1 MARHSGLF
9 LTVVLG
15 LAIVLNSDVAS
26 AQLKVLPG
34 SAARGEQLLTDKGC
48 VNCHSVNG
56 TGGSRAP
63 DLART
68 PPHSE
73 GPELLA
79 SAMWNHATE
88 MWADPASGVRWNT
101 QMTSADA
108 ADLFAYL
115 YSVLYFSLPGDASRG
130 KRIFESKGCADCHT
144 EVPTAGGAGRAISTW
159 EAVNDPI
166 IWAER
171 MWNHSGEMKTAIARK
186 GLQWPTL
193 SAQDVADLMIYL
205 RSLPVL
211 RAKSSSFRMGEPEKG
226 RLVFERSCESCHS
239 FGPAPGKRIDLLARR
254 APRTVTG
261 YIAVMWNHT
270 SEMRAKGQ
278 GALPTLGAGEMSD
291 LIAFL
296 FSQSYFFERGDSGR
310 GRAVFESKGCAG
322 CHEQRRKETNAPDLT
337 QASEVYSPI
346 TIMAAVWRHG
356 PNMFQTMR
364 RNGLTWPQFHGSEMA
379 DLIGYLNSRLIVRV
393 APKLN

>member
-1 MARHSGLF
+1 MARHSKLLLFVGLGF
-9 LTVVLG
+9 T
-15 LAIVLNSDVAS
+15 IVWHSVVAS
-26 AQLKVLPG
+26 AQVKVVPG

-48 VNCHSVNG
+48 VNCHSLNG
-56 TGGSRAP
+56 AGGRLAP

-68 PPHSE
+68 PPHAE
-73 GPELLA
+73 APESLA

-88 MWADPASGVRWNT
+88 MWIDPASGVHWNT

-130 KRIFESKGCADCHT
+130 KRVFEGKGCADCHKD
-144 EVPTAGGAGRAISTW
+144 VPTAGAAGRAMSTW
-159 EAVNDPI
+159 ATVNDPI
-166 IWAER
+166 MWAER
-171 MWNHSGEMKTAIARK
+171 MWNHSSEMKNAIVRK
-186 GLQWPTL
+186 GFQWPTL
-193 SAQDVADLMIYL
+193 SSQDVADLMIYL

-211 RAKSSSFRMGEPEKG
+211 RAKSSSFRMGEPEQG

-239 FGPAPGKRIDLLARR
+239 FGPALGKRIDLLSRQT
-254 APRTVTG
+254 PRTVTG

-270 SEMRAKGQ
+270 PQMRGQ
-278 GALPTLGAGEMSD
+278 STAPLPPLGPGEMPD

-310 GRAVFESKGCAG
+310 GRGVFESKGCAG
-322 CHEQRRKETNAPDLT
+322 CHEQRRKEINAPDLT
-337 QASEVYSPI
+337 QAFEVYSPI
-346 TIMAAVWRHG
+346 TLIAAVWRHG

-364 RNGLTWPQFHGSEMA
+364 RDRMTWPQFHESEMA
-379 DLIGYLNSRLIVRV
+379 DLIAYLNSRLIVRV
-393 APKLN
+393 APKQN